1 MNNKFTEISMDDV
14 QAVRRLKSGDL
25 TGLETLVNRY
35 QKKAVRT
42 AFLITQDEQLAEDV
56 AQEVFVQIYRHIQNF
71 DENRP
76 FAPYLLRSISNGAL
90 NAIEKTN
97 RWVQFGAGANVERVA
112 ALLTTASSVEDQVD
126 YARLKDEITHALAAL
141 PARQRMVVIQR
152 YYLGMNEQEMAD
164 SLSAPPGTIKWLLNN
179 ARQRLRNLLQ
189 PERNI
194 E

>member
-1 MNNKFTEISMDDV
+1 MDDV